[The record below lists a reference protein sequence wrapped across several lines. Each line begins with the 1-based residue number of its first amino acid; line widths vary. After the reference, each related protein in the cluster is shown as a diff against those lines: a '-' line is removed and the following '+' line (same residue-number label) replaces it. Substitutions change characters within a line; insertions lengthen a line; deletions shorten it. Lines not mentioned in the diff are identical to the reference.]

1 MRHAHPQD
9 QASFL
14 RKTKR
19 LALAL
24 AALGSVAA
32 QAAPYPTPRTPAA
45 QDLGTL
51 DAAHSTATITVTVA
65 LRLRNADQ
73 VESLVS
79 ALYTPGS
86 PSFHQFLTP
95 DQFRARFAPDQAT
108 IDRATA
114 YFTKAGLQV
123 SRATSTLL
131 QLTGT
136 PSAIQNAFQVQ
147 LHLYE
152 IPAHDRSPAYRYRA
166 ALTAPQIASSAVADS
181 VHAVLGLDN
190 RPRYYPHLRQSPL
203 AGKLHASRAPSASA
217 PATPNPPGFW
227 TVDDL
232 AQYYDI
238 QPLYA
243 KGIHGEGKTIG
254 IVTLAAFTPS
264 DVFTYWNALGLKTDP
279 KRIRVV
285 NVDGGPGVPSDDSG
299 SIETTL
305 DVEQSGGIAPAA
317 KIVVYQ
323 APNTDQGFIDV
334 FARAID
340 DNTADTLSVSWGE
353 WEWMETQVSVESP
366 ITGRST
372 DALHAMSS
380 LFLQA
385 ALQGQSMFAAA
396 GDQGAYDANDPQQP
410 YPLPNFSKVLSVDA
424 PASSPWITA
433 AGGTTLPGDQ
443 IYQLPDGSLYT
454 ISIPKERAWGWEY
467 LTELCAKLGYDPISC
482 GILPAGG
489 GGGVSAFFPL
499 PFYQYLTPGIRTTE
513 ANQVLVDYT
522 GAQPVTILKLPA
534 HYAGRNLPDVSLNAD
549 PETGY
554 TVLYTS
560 DKDGFGEYDYY
571 GGTSFVAP
579 QLNAITALV
588 GQSVHGRLGLINP
601 ALYVLVDLGLAYR
614 GSNAPLNDITQGT
627 NEFYVAHTG
636 YDQGTGVGTMDV
648 ANFARVLQT
657 LFH

>member
-14 RKTKR
+14 RRTRR
-19 LALAL
+19 LAVAL

-32 QAAPYPTPRTPAA
+32 HGAPYPTPRTPAA

-51 DAAHSTATITVTVA
+51 DAAHSTATISVTVA
-65 LRLRNADQ
+65 LKLRNTDQ
-73 VESLVS
+73 IENLVS

-86 PSFHQFLTP
+86 PNFHQFLTP

-108 IDRATA
+108 VDRATA

-123 SRATSTLL
+123 SRETSTLL
-131 QLTGT
+131 RLTGSA
-136 PSAIQNAFQVQ
+136 SAIQKAFQVQ
-147 LHLYE
+147 LHQFE
-152 IPAHDRSPAYRYRA
+152 IPAHDRSAAYRYRA
-166 ALTAPQIASSAVADS
+166 ATTQPQIASSDVADS
-181 VHAVLGLDN
+181 VHAVLGLDD
-190 RPRYYPHLRQSPL
+190 RPRYHPHLRKSPL
-203 AGKLHASRAPSASA
+203 AGQLHAVRARGASA
-217 PATPNPPGFW
+217 PATPNPPGYW
-227 TVDDL
+227 TVEDL
-232 AQYYDI
+232 AQYYNI
-238 QPLYA
+238 APLYA

-264 DVFTYWNALGLKTDP
+264 DAFTYWNSLGLKTDP

-285 NVDGGPGVPSDDSG
+285 NVDGGPGAPSDDSG
-299 SIETTL
+299 SDETTL
-305 DVEQSGGIAPAA
+305 DVQQSGGVAPAA
-317 KIVVYQ
+317 KIIVYQ

-340 DNTADTLSVSWGE
+340 DNAADTLSVSWGE
-353 WEWMETQVSVESP
+353 WEWLETQATVESP
-366 ITGRST
+366 MTGRSI
-372 DALHAMSS
+372 DSLHAMSS

-385 ALQGQSMFAAA
+385 ALQGQSMFAAS
-396 GDQGAYDANDPQQP
+396 GDQGAFDANHPQVF
-410 YPLPNFSKVLSVDA
+410 PLPDYSQIVSVDA

-443 IYQLPDGSLYT
+443 VYQLPDGSLYT
-454 ISIPKERAWGWEY
+454 VSIPKERTWGWEY
-467 LTELCAKLGYDPISC
+467 LTQLCAKLGYDPISC

-499 PFYQYLTPGIRTTE
+499 PFYQYLTPGIQRTE
-513 ANQVLVDYT
+513 AGQVLVDYT
-522 GAQPVTILKLPA
+522 GAKPVTITKLPA
-534 HYAGRNLPDVSLNAD
+534 RYAGRNLPDVSLNAD

-554 TVLYTS
+554 VVLYTS
-560 DKDGFGEYDYY
+560 DKDGYGEYDYY

-579 QLNAITALV
+579 QLNGITALI
-588 GQSVHGRLGLINP
+588 GQAVHGRVGLINP
-601 ALYVLVDLGLAYR
+601 ALYGLVDLGLAYR

-627 NEFYVAHTG
+627 NEFYTAHAG

-648 ANFARVLQT
+648 ANFTRVLQT
-657 LFH
+657 LLH